1 MLIVFLDLALRC
13 FGIDADMQLRAAR
26 IAQEKQREEVALR
39 EVQFVVEEMER
50 LKESL
55 SAAVSTLFPALCF

>member
-1 MLIVFLDLALRC
+1 MTC
-13 FGIDADMQLRAAR
+13 FEIDADMQLRAAR
-26 IAQEKQREEVALR
+26 IAQQKQREEVALR

-55 SAAVSTLFPALCF
+55 SAAVSTLPPAL